1 MYVVGK
7 ALACIF
13 INRGMHA
20 LLKAFPQ
27 QNIFLRD
34 QDYGQISLKRPR
46 EPQITLEAKPEGKHF

>member
-34 QDYGQISLKRPR
+34 QDYGQISFKRPR